1 MNEGWYTMTVGDLKR
16 LLEGADENKVV
27 VFRDSMNGWCNL
39 QNCVDTYPDYI
50 VLLEDSNVL
59 FDD

>member
-1 MNEGWYTMTVGDLKR
+1 MTVKDLKK
-16 LLEGADENKVV
+16 LLEDKNDNSVV

-39 QNCVDTYPDYI
+39 QNSIDTYSNCI
-50 VLLEDSNVL
+50 VLLEDCNNI

>member
-1 MNEGWYTMTVGDLKR
+1 MTVGDLKR

-39 QNCVDTYPDYI
+39 QNQVDSNSSCL

>member
-1 MNEGWYTMTVGDLKR
+1 MTVCDLKR
-16 LLEGADENKVV
+16 ILEGTDENKIV

-39 QNCVDTYPDYI
+39 QNCVDTYSGYI
-50 VLLEDSNVL
+50 VLLEDRDVL